1 MNKNWEYRR
10 GDIYLADLS
19 PFCGSEQ
26 GGIRPVIV
34 IQNNTGNKHA
44 PTLVVATVTART
56 RKKTKQ
62 PTHYL
67 IQNNPAFRR
76 PSMVL
81 LEQIRTIDKQRI
93 ARYLGKVTR
102 KEMAGINSALLVSLE
117 LNTDLVSE
125 NYGQTCFGGS
135 VYPFADENIL
145 A

>member
-1 MNKNWEYRR
+1 MN
-10 GDIYLADLS
+10 
-19 PFCGSEQ
+19 
-26 GGIRPVIV
+26 
-34 IQNNTGNKHA
+34 QNQRNGAHA

-117 LNTDLVSE
+117 LNT
-125 NYGQTCFGGS
+125 
-135 VYPFADENIL
+135 
-145 A
+145 

>member
-10 GDIYLADLS
+10 GDIYLAGLS

-26 GGIRPVIV
+26 GGVRPVIV

-67 IQNNPAFRR
+67 LQNNPAFRR

-102 KEMAGINSALLVSLE
+102 KEMAGFNSALLVSLE
-117 LNTDLVSE
+117 LNTCS
-125 NYGQTCFGGS
+125 GQ
-135 VYPFADENIL
+135 
-145 A
+145 

>member
-44 PTLVVATVTART
+44 PTLVVAAVTART

-117 LNTDLVSE
+117 LNT
-125 NYGQTCFGGS
+125 
-135 VYPFADENIL
+135 
-145 A
+145 